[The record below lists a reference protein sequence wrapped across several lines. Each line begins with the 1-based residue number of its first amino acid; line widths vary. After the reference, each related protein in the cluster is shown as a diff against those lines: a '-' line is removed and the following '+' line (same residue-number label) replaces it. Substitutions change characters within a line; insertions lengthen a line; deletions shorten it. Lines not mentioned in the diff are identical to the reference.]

1 MTHNKPSR
9 EEGLFPLPFLFFYFI
24 HKPVHIWLVFG
35 EGAEYGRNCTKNN
48 RRKETMPDKSNKES
62 QKKAG
67 ESKARRF

>member
-9 EEGLFPLPFLFFYFI
+9 EEGLFPLPFLFFVLCRA
-24 HKPVHIWLVFG
+24 VHNMLMLQQ
-35 EGAEYGRNCTKNN
+35 GAEYGRNCTKNN